1 MEIARQFGLD
11 TNFMRSQ
18 GTSRT
23 DAYWV
28 NFVTNLS
35 GRHIGRL
42 HYERMDADVLDVT
55 PEVRVQATGA
65 MTASLA
71 MHN

>member
-11 TNFMRSQ
+11 TNYIGRQ
-18 GTSRT
+18 GTSRA

-35 GRHIGRL
+35 ERHIGRL
-42 HYERMDADVLDVT
+42 HYERMDAGVLDAT
-55 PEVRVQATGA
+55 PEMRIQIMGKLFIPVGNA
-65 MTASLA
+65 
-71 MHN
+71 